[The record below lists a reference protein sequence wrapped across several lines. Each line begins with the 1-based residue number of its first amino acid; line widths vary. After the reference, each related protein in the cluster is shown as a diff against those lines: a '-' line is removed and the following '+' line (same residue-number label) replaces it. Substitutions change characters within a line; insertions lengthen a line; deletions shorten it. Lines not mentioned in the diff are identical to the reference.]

1 MISIR
6 TQRLAGL
13 VMMIC
18 VALVSAPHAQAKA
31 TCTPAPPTVLSVP
44 RITVPANPVVGQALG
59 NPDGYLVEV
68 AHGLRCTYP
77 PNLIVRYWSSTRIA
91 REIPWTGRNFFH
103 SGVVMPIHLTGV
115 QGVGFAFMAQDRD
128 VGPMQTVTT
137 GVTVLRGPIHP
148 GLPTWGLRGRL
159 FFVVTGPIQGGTIA
173 PQTFAGLYLYT
184 SETHHA
190 FNFGSVEVGPPS
202 KPTCTVSTPSVAIPL
217 GAVESRAFKGIGSV
231 AGNATRTITL
241 QCAGGGGADSDVL
254 LTLTDQT
261 QPANRSDQLTL
272 TANSTAK
279 GVALQLLFGNRLIS
293 YGPDAAAIGTPNQ
306 WLAGSTGNG
315 TFQIPLTAR
324 YIQTGATVRPGTANG
339 LATFTL
345 AYR

>member
-1 MISIR
+1 
-6 TQRLAGL
+6 
-13 VMMIC
+13 
-18 VALVSAPHAQAKA
+18 
-31 TCTPAPPTVLSVP
+31 
-44 RITVPANPVVGQALG
+44 
-59 NPDGYLVEV
+59 
-68 AHGLRCTYP
+68 
-77 PNLIVRYWSSTRIA
+77 
-91 REIPWTGRNFFH
+91 
-103 SGVVMPIHLTGV
+103 
-115 QGVGFAFMAQDRD
+115 
-128 VGPMQTVTT
+128 
-137 GVTVLRGPIHP
+137 
-148 GLPTWGLRGRL
+148 
-159 FFVVTGPIQGGTIA
+159 
-173 PQTFAGLYLYT
+173 GLYLYPT
-184 SETHHA
+184 ATHHA

-241 QCAGGGGADSDVL
+241 QCAGGGGAESDVL

>member
-1 MISIR
+1 
-6 TQRLAGL
+6 
-13 VMMIC
+13 
-18 VALVSAPHAQAKA
+18 
-31 TCTPAPPTVLSVP
+31 
-44 RITVPANPVVGQALG
+44 
-59 NPDGYLVEV
+59 
-68 AHGLRCTYP
+68 
-77 PNLIVRYWSSTRIA
+77 
-91 REIPWTGRNFFH
+91 
-103 SGVVMPIHLTGV
+103 MPIHLTGV

-159 FFVVTGPIQGGTIA
+159 FFVVTGPIQGGTIT
-173 PQTFAGLYLYT
+173 PRTFAGLYLYT
-184 SETHHA
+184 SDTHHA

-241 QCAGGGGADSDVL
+241 QCAGGGGAESDVL

-306 WLAGSTGNG
+306 WLAGSIGNG

-324 YIQTGATVRPGTANG
+324 YIQTGAIVRPGTANG